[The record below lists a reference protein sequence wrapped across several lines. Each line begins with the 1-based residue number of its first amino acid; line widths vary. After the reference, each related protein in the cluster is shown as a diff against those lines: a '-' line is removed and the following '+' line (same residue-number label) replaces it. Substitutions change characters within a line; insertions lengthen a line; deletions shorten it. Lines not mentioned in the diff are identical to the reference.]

1 MTMGT
6 PRHPGRRIE
15 SRKAA
20 EKLLEDEV
28 EHAAGKLKEQL
39 NLIAVIMDTVPDV
52 VVTCNENLEIRTVNS
67 ACECVIGYRRDEL
80 IGECLTEV
88 VPALADHRK
97 VLASDA
103 FVVSDIEV
111 RLPDGETI
119 AAELRGRRTRLYD
132 KPLIVIVLHDMTER
146 NAAKTM
152 KGEIHK
158 QLHESRRLEAIG
170 ALSSGIAHE
179 LNTPIQFI
187 GDNVKFIG
195 RSLRK
200 IHDSYK
206 HYDKLR
212 LACQASGAL
221 PEEVAEIDAFNALID
236 LPSLISE
243 ILDAMQETVEG
254 VNQVRDIVVLMKEFA
269 HPGTGKPQ
277 VDDINVVVKG
287 ALTMCRSRT
296 RNVVTVETDLTDGPV
311 PVSCRKAQIQQVVVN
326 LIVNAVEAI
335 EEAGIQGGKIL
346 VATKSAGPFLRI
358 EICDNGPGIPE
369 AVMDKIFDPF
379 FTTKSVG
386 KGTGQGLALA
396 KDIIVQQHGGR
407 LFLDDKPGYAACFVI
422 ELPCGPSPISE
433 IREAS

>member
-6 PRHPGRRIE
+6 PRPSRHPGRRIE

-39 NLIAVIMDTVPDV
+39 NLIGVIMDTVPDV

-80 IGECLTEV
+80 IGECLTEI

-132 KPLIVIVLHDMTER
+132 KPLIVIVLHDMSER

-187 GDNVKFIG
+187 GDNVKFVG
-195 RSLRK
+195 LSLRK
-200 IHDSYK
+200 IHNSYK
-206 HYDKLR
+206 HYDELKSRARRGRAAGGSRRDRCVQR
-212 LACQASGAL
+212 LDRTAG
-221 PEEVAEIDAFNALID
+221 PLIG
-236 LPSLISE
+236 E
-243 ILDAMQETVEG
+243 IL
-254 VNQVRDIVVLMKEFA
+254 VRDPGDRRR
-269 HPGTGKPQ
+269 HPPGSGHRRADEGIRPSRHRNAAPRRHQ
-277 VDDINVVVKG
+277 
-287 ALTMCRSRT
+287 CRRAE
-296 RNVVTVETDLTDGPV
+296 RHDH
-311 PVSCRKAQIQQVVVN
+311 A
-326 LIVNAVEAI
+326 
-335 EEAGIQGGKIL
+335 AG
-346 VATKSAGPFLRI
+346 AGP
-358 EICDNGPGIPE
+358 E
-369 AVMDKIFDPF
+369 M
-379 FTTKSVG
+379 S
-386 KGTGQGLALA
+386 
-396 KDIIVQQHGGR
+396 
-407 LFLDDKPGYAACFVI
+407 
-422 ELPCGPSPISE
+422 
-433 IREAS
+433 